1 LKTHSVTVATSSAP
15 SRRPTAGASAILLA
29 LAVFAGLWLLNAP
42 YRQAY
47 QPSHDDVTALA
58 DGLLLLPGARWTDWF
73 TQGHTRF
80 FIPYPEWSIAQTG
93 FARPVYQG
101 TIFLAHFILDRH
113 WSSYLAINYL
123 ALAGVAAIGFAIARR
138 VLGLRSGEALMAAA
152 LVLLAPAVSEFSLGV
167 VGAGSESLA
176 TLLIGCA
183 FLALV
188 GERRILCFFLLLAAM
203 FTKETALWAP
213 VAATATL
220 LCDRRGLRPLARKA
234 WAGAMLLPIALWF
247 AQRIA
252 FYGGIAGTYATT
264 DYASPRTFLA
274 LLGWKLLHLH
284 PLFVSQQPFSA
295 ATGWAPIDQGIR
307 IATALLLLVV
317 LLAWALLVLRAVLG
331 SARAVGST
339 PLPERRPFLLV
350 SLWAAIGLAF
360 YLLLAVGS
368 PRYAAAAV
376 MFAWPVVVASALR
389 EHRPMLCA
397 ALAALLVLSLART
410 AHYVAA
416 LNPPHADSE
425 TAHFFRAIG
434 TMDAALRDV
443 PANIR
448 QVYVFTEDG
457 MVPVTPAYL
466 QAFLGIG
473 STLIRVA
480 DISWGC
486 RDQAG
491 AAIAHREADGETI
504 VEVTLPD
511 CARFFF
517 FDSALTADA
526 MSNGLLPRSRALTYE
541 LPEALPAADAG
552 GTRPMLALGRRIIL
566 HVRANGPARFIVE
579 HGAPD
584 GGLAWFDVP

>member
-1 LKTHSVTVATSSAP
+1 MVETSSAP

-58 DGLLLLPGARWTDWF
+58 DGLLLLPGAQWTDWF

-93 FARPVYQG
+93 FARPVYQA
-101 TIFLAHFILDRH
+101 TIYLAHFVLDRH

-123 ALAGVAAIGFAIARR
+123 ALAGIAAVGFAIARR
-138 VLGLRSGEALMAAA
+138 VLGLRSGEALVAAA

-167 VGAGSESLA
+167 LGAGSESLA
-176 TLLIGCA
+176 SFLIGCA

-188 GERRILCFFLLLAAM
+188 GGRRVLCLLLLLAAL

-213 VAATATL
+213 VAAAATVL
-220 LCDRRGLRPLARKA
+220 WDRGDLRPRARKA
-234 WAGAMLLPIALWF
+234 WVGAMLLPIGLWF
-247 AQRIA
+247 ALRIA

-274 LLGWKLLHLH
+274 LLGWKLVHFH
-284 PLFVSQQPFSA
+284 PLFLSQQPFSA
-295 ATGWAPIDQGIR
+295 AAGWAPIDQGIR

-317 LLAWALLVLRAVLG
+317 LLAWALLVLRTALG
-331 SARAVGST
+331 SASGVGSA

-350 SLWAAIGLAF
+350 SLWAAIGLGF

-376 MFAWPVVVASALR
+376 MFAWPVVVASAVR
-389 EHRPMLCA
+389 EHRPLFCA

-410 AHYVAA
+410 AHYAAA
-416 LNPPHADSE
+416 LNPPRADSE

-434 TMDAALRDV
+434 TMNAALRDV
-443 PANIR
+443 PAKIR

-457 MVPVTPAYL
+457 MVPVTPTYL
-466 QAFLGIG
+466 EAFLGIG

-486 RDQAG
+486 QNQAG
-491 AAIAHREADGETI
+491 AAVAHREADGETI
-504 VEVTLPD
+504 VEVSLPD
-511 CARFFF
+511 CAQFFF
-517 FDSALTADA
+517 FDSAIAADA
-526 MSNGLLPRSRALTYE
+526 MGNGLLPRSRAVSYE
-541 LPEALPAADAG
+541 LPDAHPHADPR

-566 HVRANGPARFIVE
+566 HVRPSGPARFIVE

-584 GGLAWFDVP
+584 GGLAWFDTP